1 MKKIV
6 IAAVLGLFAANMA
19 YACPKGAH
27 LEGGTGP
34 NHKGG
39 KCVAVAVADAKAP
52 DAKATC
58 AAQAADKKLAGAAKN
73 SFIQKCK
80 KDAAAK

>member
-6 IAAVLGLFAANMA
+6 IAAVLALFTANMA
-19 YACPKGAH
+19 YACPKGTS

-39 KCVAVAVADAKAP
+39 KCVAAADAKAP

-73 SFIQKCK
+73 SFTQKCE